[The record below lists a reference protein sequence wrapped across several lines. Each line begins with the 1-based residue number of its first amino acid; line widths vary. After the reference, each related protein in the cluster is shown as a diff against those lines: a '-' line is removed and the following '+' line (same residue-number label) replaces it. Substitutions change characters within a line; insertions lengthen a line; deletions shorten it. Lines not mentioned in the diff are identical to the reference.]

1 MKKRLKKKANQSSNH
16 NQNSAN
22 QKFNKKKININ
33 QELSISDKRLE
44 TYGLKPNQYKR
55 KAHWWRGWHCGSLRL
70 RKITIT

>member
-1 MKKRLKKKANQSSNH
+1 MTKSMKKRLKKKANQSSNH

-55 KAHWWRGWHCGSLRL
+55 KV
-70 RKITIT
+70 RKQKYKEKSAKQ

>member
-1 MKKRLKKKANQSSNH
+1 MTKSMKKRLKRKANQSSNQ
-16 NQNSAN
+16 NQNNAN

-55 KAHWWRGWHCGSLRL
+55 KV
-70 RKITIT
+70 RKQKFKEKSAKQ